1 MVASRAW
8 RDDLK
13 TSGARQSFGGFDLIF
28 ENANETE
35 GSAVKMKFI
44 MIPLIVILG
53 VAAAALIS
61 LPAFAAT
68 EFSVT
73 NSTDHKITVSNGKGQ
88 YIWLDPATSFATRL
102 EATIEPAPGTK
113 VEWIIVTDTGKK
125 CTAAQGDTN
134 GWDISA
140 AGGTP
145 NPSDFCIVLN
155 VFEQGCVVG
164 ELKQSAPA
172 TYSLR
177 MHKSLTKDECDQKY
191 LDAHATRPG
200 GVSAPFGGNT
210 NNAID
215 AFFARLG
222 CVLAGRSAL
231 SNPFTLGQT
240 CAP

>member
-1 MVASRAW
+1 
-8 RDDLK
+8 
-13 TSGARQSFGGFDLIF
+13 
-28 ENANETE
+28 
-35 GSAVKMKFI
+35 MKKNI
-44 MIPLIVILG
+44 IVILG
-53 VAAAALIS
+53 VAAAALIPA
-61 LPAFAAT
+61 PAFAAT

-73 NSTDHKITVSNGKGQ
+73 NSTDHKITVSDGRGQ
-88 YIWLDPATSFATRL
+88 YVWVDPASSFATRL
-102 EATIEPAPGTK
+102 EATIEPAPGTQ
-113 VEWIIVTDTGKK
+113 VEWIIVADTGKK

-140 AGGTP
+140 TGGTP
-145 NPSDFCIVLN
+145 NPSNFCIVLG

-172 TYSLR
+172 TFSLR
-177 MHKSLTKDECDQKY
+177 MYKSSTKDECDQKY
-191 LDAHATRPG
+191 LNAHATHPG

-240 CAP
+240 CGP

>member
-1 MVASRAW
+1 M
-8 RDDLK
+8 
-13 TSGARQSFGGFDLIF
+13 
-28 ENANETE
+28 
-35 GSAVKMKFI
+35 
-44 MIPLIVILG
+44 
-53 VAAAALIS
+53 
-61 LPAFAAT
+61 
-68 EFSVT
+68 
-73 NSTDHKITVSNGKGQ
+73 
-88 YIWLDPATSFATRL
+88 
-102 EATIEPAPGTK
+102 
-113 VEWIIVTDTGKK
+113 
-125 CTAAQGDTN
+125 
-134 GWDISA
+134 
-140 AGGTP
+140 
-145 NPSDFCIVLN
+145 LN

-177 MHKSLTKDECDQKY
+177 MHKSSTKDECDQKY